1 MNCSKCRITHY
12 DEDNCGCKC
21 HDNQGIGK
29 TESNHDQS
37 CSELC
42 TLIMLS
48 EKDLK
53 ILLHDFKTAH
63 FFYKHKDYGQYLELK
78 SKIELLEWIINN

>member
-1 MNCSKCRITHY
+1 
-12 DEDNCGCKC
+12 
-21 HDNQGIGK
+21 
-29 TESNHDQS
+29 
-37 CSELC
+37 
-42 TLIMLS
+42 MLS